1 MKIKLC
7 AFADEYSDYLDK
19 QIEGLK
25 EFNIPYVELRG
36 VNLKNVSVC
45 TIEDAKAWKKELDKN
60 GIKVWAIGSP
70 VGKVSISEPI
80 EKHLEVVKNIC
91 EIARVLDCDKIRGF
105 SFYDTKGVSKKEV
118 ISKLKQI
125 VDLAKSYNITIY
137 HENEKDVFGENI
149 ENCEYLLDNIKELK
163 CVYDPANFVQCGV
176 NVKDALNKL
185 QNRVDYYHV
194 KDAYYS
200 DSAVVPAGKG
210 DGMLEEMIKGITKD
224 TVLTLEPHLA
234 IFSGYSQID
243 KTELK
248 THYQYSSHRDAFI
261 DAVNHLKDILIKNG
275 YKEEGDVWIK

>member
-25 EFNIPYVELRG
+25 EFNIPYLELRG
-36 VNLKNVSVC
+36 VNLKNVSASTV
-45 TIEDAKAWKKELDKN
+45 EDAKAWKKQLDKH

-70 VGKVSISEPI
+70 VGKVSIDKPI
-80 EKHLEVVKNIC
+80 EEHLEVVKNIC
-91 EIARVLDCDKIRGF
+91 EIANVLECDKIRGF
-105 SFYDTKGVSKKEV
+105 SFYDTKTVDKTVV
-118 ISKLKQI
+118 IENLTKI
-125 VDLAKSYNITIY
+125 VDLAKSYDVCIY

-149 ENCEYLLDNIKELK
+149 ENCEYLLDNIKDLK

-176 NVKDALNKL
+176 DVKKALNKL
-185 QNRVDYYHV
+185 QSRVDYYHI

-200 DSAVVPAGKG
+200 DGAVVPAGKG
-210 DGMLEEMIKGITKD
+210 DGLIDEMIKGINKD

-234 IFSGYSQID
+234 IFSGYSEID

-275 YKEEGDVWIK
+275 YREEGDVWIK